1 MSLEKDIMLADVRS
15 EHQRAL
21 INILY
26 TYYYLVDRMN
36 SLFKNNAV
44 TRQQYNV
51 LRILKKHH
59 PHHISVNVIKRS
71 MFDKMSDVSRIVER
85 LRIKGLVQR
94 QSGLKDKRSVDVSI
108 TEKGLELLSIMDP
121 QVDTL
126 GQLLGNLTEPETLV
140 LNTLLDKIRTLE
152 ETTHISGGQRGHHSD
167 EKIITLAALKL

>member
-26 TYYYLVDRMN
+26 TYYYLVDQMN
-36 SLFKNNAV
+36 DLFKNNEV

-51 LRILKKHH
+51 LRILKRHH

-85 LRIKGLVQR
+85 LRIKGLVNR
-94 QSGLKDKRSVDVSI
+94 ESGQKDKRSVDVSI
-108 TEKGLELLSIMDP
+108 TDKGIELLQIMDP

-126 GQLLGNLTEPETLV
+126 GKLLGNLTEPETLL
-140 LNTLLDKIRTLE
+140 LNKLLDKIRSCD
-152 ETTHISGGQRGHHSD
+152 ETTHISGSTHTHHSD